1 MSCWDGMGKGRVAI
15 ALTLMHLGTPVASI
29 SQATPT
35 TRPSESRADSKIKP
49 PIRPLTTCPT
59 EIEPLISALLRDLPE
74 YINRIS
80 HQQGGSQAKR
90 YAIAASQADL
100 TPLPITYSGSPHSPD
115 SQLHQSFFTVLERQY
130 ETQRRQDIQQFH
142 WLILA
147 YSSSTGWQLAT
158 LYSRYGS
165 HPMDNQVPSALRETS
180 QGVTGR
186 AIRRWL
192 RDCQAGAIKPYS
204 PNLSPM
210 PTSHVPDRDFW
221 LHSRGA
227 ARVPSR

>member
-1 MSCWDGMGKGRVAI
+1 MSEAIWHWFGRGGAAI
-15 ALTLMHLGTPVASI
+15 ALGLTVLGVPAAAIAQSTLPPGQPNSTA
-29 SQATPT
+29 
-35 TRPSESRADSKIKP
+35 KP

-59 EIEPLISALLRDLPE
+59 EIESLVNALLRDLPE

-100 TPLPITYSGSPHSPD
+100 TPLPITYSGLPNSPD

-130 ETQRRQDIQQFH
+130 ETQRRQDIQHFH

-147 YSSSTGWQLAT
+147 YSPSTGWQLAT

-165 HPMDNQVPSALRETS
+165 YPANNQPPSAMQETS
-180 QGVTGR
+180 QEVTGR

-192 RDCQAGAIKPYS
+192 RDCQAGAIRPFKGS
-204 PNLSPM
+204 NSQ
-210 PTSHVPDRDFW
+210 
-221 LHSRGA
+221 
-227 ARVPSR
+227 